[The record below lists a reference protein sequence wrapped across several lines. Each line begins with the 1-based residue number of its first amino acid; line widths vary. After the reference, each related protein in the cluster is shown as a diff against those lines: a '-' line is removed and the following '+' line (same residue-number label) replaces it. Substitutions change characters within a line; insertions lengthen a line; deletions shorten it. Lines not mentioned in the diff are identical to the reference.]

1 MKLRT
6 TRAVLRY
13 TELRREHEQVRLI
26 GLLDKD
32 YLATLKQD
40 LIDAREELA
49 KAASEESGDAAVQA
63 LAMVAMKGSQ

>member
-6 TRAVLRY
+6 TRAVIRY

-40 LIDAREELA
+40 LVDAREELA
-49 KAASEESGDAAVQA
+49 KATAEEIGDGAVQA
-63 LAMVAMKGSQ
+63 LAMVVMKGGQ